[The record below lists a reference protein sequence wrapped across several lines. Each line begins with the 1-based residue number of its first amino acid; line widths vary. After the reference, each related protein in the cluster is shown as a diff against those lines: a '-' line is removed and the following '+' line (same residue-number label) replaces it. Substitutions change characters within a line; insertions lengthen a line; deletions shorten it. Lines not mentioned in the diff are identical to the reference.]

1 MCENSIENIYYLGPD
16 GSNTHNAMLKF
27 LELSSIRVNN
37 KVAQKSIK
45 SAIENL
51 EKDSS
56 SICILPIENSIEG
69 IVRETIGNFLDIN
82 DDEIQIQGEIT
93 LPIKHMLLS
102 KSKDKTTIRKIY
114 SHPQALAQCSKFL
127 YQQFPNAELKE
138 VSSTSYAAQKV
149 STEDDNSIAAIAN
162 ETCAQLFD
170 LNILS
175 NDINDEK
182 DNKTRFYILGRGSVC
197 CENTGKASIIL
208 STKNYPGA
216 LCDVLQIFSKHGLN
230 LTYID
235 SRPSKRKL
243 GEYLFF
249 VEIYGLK
256 TDENVKTAINELMNF
271 VDFFKILGFFKV
283 YN

>member
-27 LELSSIRVNN
+27 LELRSIRVNN

-197 CENTGKASIIL
+197 CENTGKTSIIL

-249 VEIYGLK
+249 VEIDGLK

-271 VDFFKILGFFKV
+271 VDFFKILGSFKV

>member
-1 MCENSIENIYYLGPD
+1 MCEKLIENIYYLGPD

-27 LELSSIRVNN
+27 LELSSIKVNN
-37 KVAQKSIK
+37 KIAQKSIK
-45 SAIENL
+45 SALESL
-51 EKDSS
+51 EKDSN

-197 CENTGKASIIL
+197 CENTDKTSIIL

-249 VEIYGLK
+249 VEIDGLK

-271 VDFFKILGFFKV
+271 VDFFKILGSFKV

>member
-197 CENTGKASIIL
+197 CENTGKTSIIL

-249 VEIYGLK
+249 VEIDGLK

-271 VDFFKILGFFKV
+271 VDFFKILGSFKV

>member
-197 CENTGKASIIL
+197 CENTGKTSIIL

-249 VEIYGLK
+249 VEIDGLK

>member
-1 MCENSIENIYYLGPD
+1 MYEKSIENIYYLGPD

-27 LELSSIRVNN
+27 LELSSMRVDN
-37 KVAQKSIK
+37 KIAEKSIK
-45 SAIENL
+45 SALKTL
-51 EKDSS
+51 EKDSN

-69 IVRETIGNFLDIN
+69 IVRETIGNFLDIK
-82 DDEIQIQGEIT
+82 DDKIHILGEIT
-93 LPIKHMLLS
+93 LPIRHMLLS
-102 KSKDKTTIRKIY
+102 KSKDKTKIRKIY

-127 YQQFPNAELKE
+127 YQNFPDVELKE

-149 STEDDNSIAAIAN
+149 STEDDYSIAAIAN

-197 CENTGKASIIL
+197 FENTGKTSIIL

-216 LCDVLQIFSKHGLN
+216 LCDVLKIFSKHGLN

-249 VEIYGLK
+249 VEIDGLK
-256 TDENVKTAINELMNF
+256 TDENVKNAIDEIMNF
-271 VDFFKILGFFKV
+271 VDFFKILGSFKV
-283 YN
+283 YK

>member
-1 MCENSIENIYYLGPD
+1 MYEKSIENIYYLGPD

-27 LELSSIRVNN
+27 LELSSIRVDN
-37 KVAQKSIK
+37 KIAEKSIK
-45 SAIENL
+45 SALKNL
-51 EKDSS
+51 EKDSN

-69 IVRETIGNFLDIN
+69 IVRETIGIFLDIK
-82 DDEIQIQGEIT
+82 DDKIHILGEIT
-93 LPIKHMLLS
+93 LPIRHMLLS
-102 KSKDKTTIRKIY
+102 KSKDKTKIRKIY

-127 YQQFPNAELKE
+127 YQNFPDVELKE

-149 STEDDNSIAAIAN
+149 STEDDYSIAAIAN
-162 ETCAQLFD
+162 ETCAKLFD
-170 LNILS
+170 LNVLS

-182 DNKTRFYILGRGSVC
+182 DNKTRFYILGRFNDCV
-197 CENTGKASIIL
+197 ENTGKTSIIL

-216 LCDVLQIFSKHGLN
+216 LCDVLQIFSKYGLN

-249 VEIYGLK
+249 VEFDGVK
-256 TDENVKTAINELMNF
+256 TDENVKIAITELMNF
-271 VDFFKILGFFKV
+271 VDFFKILGSFKI

>member
-1 MCENSIENIYYLGPD
+1 MCEKLIEKIYYLGPD

-27 LELSSIRVNN
+27 LELSSMKVNN
-37 KVAQKSIK
+37 KIAQKSIK
-45 SAIENL
+45 SALESL
-51 EKDSS
+51 EKDSN

-69 IVRETIGNFLDIN
+69 IVRETIGNFLDIK
-82 DDEIQIQGEIT
+82 DDKIQIQGEIT

-102 KSKDKTTIRKIY
+102 TSKDKATIKKIY

-127 YQQFPNAELKE
+127 YQNFPDSELKE

-149 STEDDNSIAAIAN
+149 STEKDNSIAAIAN

-182 DNKTRFYILGRGSVC
+182 DNKTRFYILGRDDC
-197 CENTGKASIIL
+197 CNENTGKTSIIL

-216 LCDVLQIFSKHGLN
+216 LCDVLLIFSKHGLN

-249 VEIYGLK
+249 VEIDGLK
-256 TDENVKTAINELMNF
+256 TDKNVKKAIDEIMNF
-271 VDFFKILGFFKV
+271 VDFFKILGSFKV
-283 YN
+283 YI

>member
-1 MCENSIENIYYLGPD
+1 MFENTIENIYYLGPD
-16 GSNTHNAMLKF
+16 GSNTHNAMLRF
-27 LELSSIRVNN
+27 LELSSIKVKNN
-37 KVAQKSIK
+37 VAQKSIK

-82 DDEIQIQGEIT
+82 DDKIQILGEIT

-102 KSKDKTTIRKIY
+102 KSKVKTTIKKIY
-114 SHPQALAQCSKFL
+114 SHPQALAQCSKYL
-127 YQQFPNAELKE
+127 YKNFPNVELRE

-149 STEDDNSIAAIAN
+149 STEDDDAIAAIAN

-182 DNKTRFYILGRGSVC
+182 DNKTRFYILGRGDC
-197 CENTGKASIIL
+197 CNENTGKTSIIL

-249 VEIYGLK
+249 VEIDGLK
-256 TDENVKTAINELMNF
+256 TDENVNIAINELMNF
-271 VDFFKILGFFKV
+271 VDFFKILGSFKI

>member
-1 MCENSIENIYYLGPD
+1 MCEKLIENIYYLGPD

-27 LELSSIRVNN
+27 LELSSIKVNN
-37 KVAQKSIK
+37 KIAQKSIK
-45 SAIENL
+45 SALENL
-51 EKDSS
+51 EKDSN

-69 IVRETIGNFLDIN
+69 IVRETIGNFLDIK
-82 DDEIQIQGEIT
+82 DDKIQIQGEIT

-102 KSKDKTTIRKIY
+102 TSKDKATIKKIY
-114 SHPQALAQCSKFL
+114 SQPQALAQCSKFL
-127 YQQFPNAELKE
+127 YQNFPDSELKE

-149 STEDDNSIAAIAN
+149 STEKDNSIAAIAN

-182 DNKTRFYILGRGSVC
+182 DNKTRFYILGRGDC
-197 CENTGKASIIL
+197 CNENTGKTSIIL

-249 VEIYGLK
+249 VEIDGLK
-256 TDENVKTAINELMNF
+256 TDENVNIAINELMNF
-271 VDFFKILGFFKV
+271 VDFFKILGSFKI